1 MGIGPEGFS
10 QKVLS
15 LQYAEDTL
23 LFYTAKQDYL
33 TTLKLILYGSELAS
47 GLKINFNKS
56 YVYLLEDNADSQKWV
71 YSHEEL

>member
-1 MGIGPEGFS
+1 
-10 QKVLS
+10 